1 MHVLQSKLTKTNPPK
16 NSNRGA
22 CPAQVGPGS
31 TFAWNHLYSWGPLLV
46 DYQNFTDLFGH
57 NLVSYWFTIHS
68 WNFTI
73 VNILLF
79 GGKFMGKRDPQNP
92 RRLIPNEKNDNY
104 TVFIL
109 NQTEFHYNLYLCT
122 SNKFV
127 VQTQANCILV
137 YLINKPNN
145 YIYMWKYSVRD
156 KTPYS
161 FIHWL

>member
-1 MHVLQSKLTKTNPPK
+1 
-16 NSNRGA
+16 
-22 CPAQVGPGS
+22 
-31 TFAWNHLYSWGPLLV
+31 
-46 DYQNFTDLFGH
+46 
-57 NLVSYWFTIHS
+57 
-68 WNFTI
+68 
-73 VNILLF
+73 
-79 GGKFMGKRDPQNP
+79 MGKRDPQNP

-161 FIHWL
+161 FIH